1 MTYQTHYGG
10 AYQIYYHLVFCPK
23 YRRKVLVG
31 NIPQRLDELIRSKV
45 AELGGEVKALEIQSD
60 HVHLFIAFPPKW
72 SPAQIAFRIKGYT
85 SRILREEFPFL
96 KSRLPSL
103 WSRSYY
109 IGTAGNVSAETIRK
123 YIEAQK
129 RSR

>member
-1 MTYQTHYGG
+1 MDYQTHYGG
-10 AYQIYYHLVFCPK
+10 IFQIYYHLVFCPK
-23 YRRKVLVG
+23 YRRKVLTEV
-31 NIPQRLDELIRSKV
+31 ISQRLDELIRSKV
-45 AELGGEVKALEIQSD
+45 AELGGEVKALEIQPD
-60 HVHLFIAFPPKW
+60 HVHIFVAFPPKW

-85 SRILREEFPFL
+85 SHILRREFPYL

>member
-1 MTYQTHYGG
+1 MTYQTHSGG
-10 AYQIYYHLVFCPK
+10 VYQIYYHLVFCPK

-31 NIPQRLDELIRSKV
+31 NIPQRLNELIRLKV
-45 AELGGEVKALEIQSD
+45 IELGGEVKALEIQPD

-72 SPAQIAFRIKGYT
+72 SPAQIAFRIKGYA
-85 SRILREEFPFL
+85 SHVLRQEFPHL

-103 WSRSYY
+103 WSRSCY
-109 IGTAGNVSAETIRK
+109 IGTAGSISAETIRK